1 MKKTY
6 FLSDAHLGS
15 LVIKD
20 QRAHEMRI
28 VNFLDS
34 IKHDA
39 EAVYLLGDMFDFW
52 YEYKRVVPKGHVRFL
67 GKLAELVDLGVDVH
81 FFIGNHDI
89 WTFGYLED
97 EVGIKVHRKPE
108 EITIHGK
115 KFFLAHGDGLY
126 DKSLGFKIIRSIF
139 HNPLL
144 QKWYTTIPSR
154 IGLKFGFCWSQANR
168 KRDEGKDYSYYGE
181 DKEHLVLF
189 SKEYIETHDVDYLV
203 FGHRHIMLDLMLK
216 NKSRVLIIGDWFEN
230 FSYAVF
236 DGEEI
241 TLEQLEIE

>member
-15 LVIKD
+15 WIIKD
-20 QRAHEMRI
+20 QRAHELRL

-89 WTFGYLED
+89 WTFGYLE
-97 EVGIKVHRKPE
+97 EEIGLKVHRKPE

-115 KFFLAHGDGLY
+115 KFLLAHGDGLY
-126 DKSLGFKIIRSIF
+126 DNSLGFRIIRSIF
-139 HNPLL
+139 HNRPL
-144 QKWYTTIPSR
+144 QIWFTTIPSR
-154 IGLKFGFCWSQANR
+154 IGLGFGLLWSKSNR
-168 KRDEGKDYSYYGE
+168 KNDAGKDYSYKGE

-189 SKEYIETHDVDYLV
+189 SKEYIKTHDVDYLV
-203 FGHRHIMLDLMLK
+203 FGHRHLMLDLQLQ
-216 NKSRVLIIGDWFEN
+216 NKSRCLIIGDWFEN

-241 TLEQLEIE
+241 YLEQLETV